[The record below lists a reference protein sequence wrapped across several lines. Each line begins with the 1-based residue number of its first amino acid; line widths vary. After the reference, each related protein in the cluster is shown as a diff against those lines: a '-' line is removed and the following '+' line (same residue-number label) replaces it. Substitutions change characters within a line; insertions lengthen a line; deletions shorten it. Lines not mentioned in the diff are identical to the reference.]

1 MIGGGGAGLS
11 AGSAATH
18 NVALENPLEPDAS
31 EELFTR
37 GSGRS
42 GAPRSWPKSHGRP
55 DVVVRKGMLALVN
68 ETLTPHEA
76 LVEDLLFVRRALQ
89 KARIA
94 FFLIRGNDERPVI
107 VVDAAARR
115 KLERAL
121 ALACQN
127 EPMYAKTVTGKKRPP
142 LLVSTGVLSES
153 RKARI
158 FRLYRPRVEPRGGLT
173 YGSSIG
179 IELQLWSFEAE
190 NIICPVENSLT
201 RRILPRSEA
210 NPTTVNLYG
219 HSWNTLR
226 GMFDIQATDVVFDI
240 DMVFSWVDGNDIDYQ
255 RRRRAQGKGYVAGDG
270 DDSDARYRQID
281 ELKYALRSVYLFAP
295 WVRRIFIATDS
306 PKPAW
311 LAEHPRVT
319 FVRSEEFFGDVTV
332 LPTHNSQAV
341 ESQLHRIPG
350 ISEYFL
356 YSNDDMFFGRPVQ
369 PNMFFSPGGVTK
381 FIEAQTRIGLGEND
395 LERSG
400 FENAARVNR
409 RLLSEKF
416 GRIITRH
423 LEHAAAPLRRSV
435 MAELEGEFPEDFR
448 RTAASRFR
456 SSTDISVTNSLYHY
470 YALMTGQAVVQEAAR
485 VAYVDTTVRS
495 GLGMLPEILRK
506 RAYDF
511 FCLNDGSFPEVSA
524 EERTAV
530 VQAFLEQYFP
540 FPAPWE
546 TERAARVPLDKGQ
559 FVAAG

>member
-1 MIGGGGAGLS
+1 MIGSTAAGAS
-11 AGSAATH
+11 TGSAATH
-18 NVALENPLEPDAS
+18 NVALENSLEPEAP
-31 EELFTR
+31 EELFNR
-37 GSGRS
+37 ASGHL

-55 DVVVRKGMLALVN
+55 DVSVRKGLLALIN
-68 ETLTPHEA
+68 TTQTPHEA
-76 LVEDLLFVRRALQ
+76 MVEDLLFIRNALVG
-89 KARIA
+89 AGID
-94 FFLIRGNDERPVI
+94 FLLIRGNDERPVI
-107 VVDAAARR
+107 AVNAAVKR

-121 ALACQN
+121 AAACLD
-127 EPMYAKTVTGKKRPP
+127 EPMYSKTATGKKRPP
-142 LLVSTGVLSES
+142 LLVSSGTLSES

-158 FRLYRPRVEPRGGLT
+158 FRLYRPRVEPIGGLT

-179 IELQLWSFEAE
+179 IELQLWSFDDE

-201 RRILPRSEA
+201 RQILPRSEA
-210 NPTTVNLYG
+210 IPSTVELYG
-219 HSWNTLR
+219 ETWNTLR
-226 GMFDIQATDVVFDI
+226 GMFDVQATDVVFDI

-255 RRRRAQGKGYVAGDG
+255 RRRRAQGKGYVTGDG

-295 WVRRIFIATDS
+295 WVRRIFVATDS

-319 FVRSEEFFGDVTV
+319 FVRSEEFFADPSV

-369 PNMFFSPGGVTK
+369 PSMFFSPGGVTK

-395 LERSG
+395 LARSG

-409 RLLSEKF
+409 RLLWEKF

-423 LEHAAAPLRRSV
+423 LEHAAAPLRKSV
-435 MAELEGEFPEDFR
+435 LEELEAEFPEDFR

-456 SSTDISVTNSLYHY
+456 SSTDISVTNSFYHY

-485 VAYVDTTVRS
+485 VRYVDTTSRS
-495 GLGMLPEILRK
+495 ELGLLPDLLRK
-506 RAYDF
+506 RSYDF
-511 FCLNDGSFPEVSA
+511 FCLNDGSYPEVDA
-524 EERTAV
+524 AERTAA
-530 VQAFLEQYFP
+530 VQSFLEQYFP

-546 TERAARVPLDKGQ
+546 TERAA
-559 FVAAG
+559 VASSRLEDAS